1 MTIVVHV
8 PHASTFVPE
17 DVVEQFQIPR
27 AALEAE
33 AQTSADLYTDLLA
46 HAAWPNAQI
55 IAAPVSRLV
64 VDVERYADDTQ
75 EVMAHVGRGMIYTHT
90 HDGIRM
96 RRTLSNRERILLKEK
111 WYDPHWSRL
120 RSAAS
125 EAVIIDLHSYPAKA
139 WPVEPDHYAERSEID
154 LGTSEAL
161 TPSDWVARMSEH
173 FRACG
178 YDVGINTPYA
188 GVIDAGST
196 AAVMIEIRRDVI
208 GNPSGCEKWRQ
219 LSNCLSSMPT
229 NLK

>member
-1 MTIVVHV
+1 MQVR
-8 PHASTFVPE
+8 
-17 DVVEQFQIPR
+17 DG
-27 AALEAE
+27 
-33 AQTSADLYTDLLA
+33 
-46 HAAWPNAQI
+46 
-55 IAAPVSRLV
+55 
-64 VDVERYADDTQ
+64 DDTQ